1 MSSRISPGA
10 QESGRIG
17 RSCPTV
23 APAAADYFNR
33 VLLLDSRNGNA
44 PRPGRSG
51 RVSDAGQGLVEFT
64 LILPV
69 FLIILFGI
77 IEFGWAMRAYVIEQN
92 AAREGARYWAIT
104 GKPGG
109 GCSDITTQ
117 ITNKAP
123 TLGGLTTTYDIDGTT
138 TTTCLAVSP
147 SAIGVQA
154 DYTYNFITP
163 LGTFITSIAGPLTI
177 SSKATM
183 RVE

>member
-1 MSSRISPGA
+1 MGL
-10 QESGRIG
+10 GRPIATEILG
-17 RSCPTV
+17 S
-23 APAAADYFNR
+23 ADYFPG
-33 VLLLDSRNGNA
+33 VLRLDSGNGNA

-51 RVSDAGQGLVEFT
+51 RVSERGQGLVEFA

-92 AAREGARYWAIT
+92 AAREGARYWAVT
-104 GKPGG
+104 GKPSG

-123 TLGGLTTTYDIDGTT
+123 TLSGLTTTYDIDGTT
-138 TTTCLAVSP
+138 TTSCLAVSP